1 MTMNKADGLPKGEMW
16 FDKSPKTAVKDKVLA
31 AAEHF
36 RRKHGR
42 WPTTV
47 WANPKTLENFV
58 NPDGLKVVATGK
70 ILPDHFLVG
79 PLP

>member
-1 MTMNKADGLPKGEMW
+1 MNKVDELPKGEMW
-16 FDKSPKTAVKDKVLA
+16 FDKSDMEVKDKIFA

-47 WANPKTLENFV
+47 WANPKMLEGFV
-58 NPDGLKVVATGK
+58 NPDGLKVVARED
-70 ILPDHFLVG
+70 ILLDHFLVG
-79 PLP
+79 PLA